1 MTPRKTRERFGMP
14 AWVPRLLFEIVAIV
28 VGLYVS
34 FHVIRALRG
43 LIIILVISLFLSV
56 ALEPGVNFLARKGWR
71 RGLGTGAMFLAMVL
85 SAGTFVGL
93 MIPLIIDQVRLLV
106 DRLPEYIEQV
116 SEFAARFGID
126 FTGENLSDAAG
137 EVGGDLSR
145 FGNDIAGSIFGVGQT
160 LLNTVFQL
168 LTIGLFTFYMT
179 AEGPRLRRTV
189 CSLLPRNKQ
198 LEVLRVWD
206 IAIDKT
212 GAYFYT
218 RTLLAGISAALAWTV
233 FMFIGLDFPLA
244 LALWMGIISQFV
256 PVIGTYL
263 GGALPLLIALLDS
276 PGKAL
281 AVIAYVVVYQ
291 QIENYLLAPKLT
303 ARTMSLHPAVS
314 FGSAIAGGT
323 LLGVPGA
330 LMALP
335 VVATLQAFISTYIE
349 RYKVVDSPLTAEP
362 LARQDEDD
370 AQ

>member
-1 MTPRKTRERFGMP
+1 MTSRGSRVPLP
-14 AWVPRLLFEIVAIV
+14 PWVRRLLYEIVAV
-28 VGLYVS
+28 VVVVFVAY
-34 FHVIRALRG
+34 HVFRALRS
-43 LIIILVISLFLSV
+43 LIIILVISLFISI
-56 ALEPGVNFLARKGWR
+56 ALEPGVNFLASKGWK
-71 RGLGTGAMFLAMVL
+71 RGLGTGAMFLGLILTV
-85 SAGTFVGL
+85 STFIGL
-93 MIPLIIDQVRLLV
+93 MVPLIVDQVKLLV
-106 DRLPEYIEQV
+106 DRLPEYIDQL
-116 SEFAARFGID
+116 SAFAARFGID
-126 FTGENLSDAAG
+126 FAGTNLSNAAG
-137 EVGGDLSR
+137 EVGGDLSSFSR
-145 FGNDIAGSIFGVGQT
+145 NIAGNIFGVGQT

-189 CSLLPRNKQ
+189 CSMLPHHRQ
-198 LEVLRVWD
+198 LEVLRIWD

-218 RTLLAGISAALAWTV
+218 RTLLAGISAALGWVV
-233 FMFIGLDFPLA
+233 FMAIGLDFPLA
-244 LALWMGIISQFV
+244 LALWMAIISQFV
-256 PVIGTYL
+256 PVVGTYL

-276 PGKAL
+276 PTKAL
-281 AVIAYVVVYQ
+281 AVVIYVIVYQ

-335 VVATLQAFISTYIE
+335 VAATTQAFISTYVE

-362 LARQDEDD
+362 PEKEEKEG
-370 AQ
+370 

>member
-1 MTPRKTRERFGMP
+1 MALRKARQGAGMP
-14 AWVPRLLFEIVAIV
+14 NWIPRLLGEIVAIV
-28 VGLYVS
+28 VGLFVVY
-34 FHVIRALRG
+34 HVVRALRG
-43 LIIILVISLFLSV
+43 LIVILVISLFLSI

-71 RGLGTGAMFLAMVL
+71 RGLGTGAMFLGLVV

-106 DRLPEYIEQV
+106 DRLPDYIDQV

-126 FTGENLSDAAG
+126 FTGQNLTDAAG
-137 EVGGDLSR
+137 EVGGDLSD
-145 FGNDIAGSIFGVGQT
+145 FSKNIAGSIFGVGQT

-179 AEGPRLRRTV
+179 AEGPKMRRTL
-189 CSLLPRNKQ
+189 CSVLPRDKQ
-198 LEVLRVWD
+198 LEVLRIWE

-218 RTLLAGISAALAWTV
+218 RTLLAGISAALGWAVFTV
-233 FMFIGLDFPLA
+233 IGLDFPLA
-244 LALWMGIISQFV
+244 LALWMAIISQFV

-276 PGKAL
+276 PGKAI
-281 AVIAYVVVYQ
+281 AVVAYVIIYQ

-323 LLGVPGA
+323 LMGVPGA

-335 VVATLQAFISTYIE
+335 VVATLQAFISTYVE

-362 LARQDEDD
+362 PEKKDD
-370 AQ
+370 

>member
-1 MTPRKTRERFGMP
+1 MF
-14 AWVPRLLFEIVAIV
+14 A
-28 VGLYVS
+28 
-34 FHVIRALRG
+34 AL
-43 LIIILVISLFLSV
+43 V
-56 ALEPGVNFLARKGWR
+56 
-71 RGLGTGAMFLAMVL
+71 LG
-85 SAGTFVGL
+85 AGTFVGL
-93 MIPLIIDQVRLLV
+93 MIPLIIDQVKLLV
-106 DRLPEYIEQV
+106 ERLPEYIDQV
-116 SEFAARFGID
+116 SDFAARFGID
-126 FTGENLSDAAG
+126 FTGENLTEAAG
-137 EVGGDLSR
+137 EVRGDLSS
-145 FGNDIAGSIFGVGQT
+145 FSNDIAGSIFGVGQT

-179 AEGPRLRRTV
+179 AEGPRMRRTL
-189 CSLLPRNKQ
+189 CSVLPRHKQ

-218 RTLLAGISAALAWTV
+218 RTLLAGISATLAWGV
-233 FMFIGLDFPLA
+233 FALIGLDFPVA

-263 GGALPLLIALLDS
+263 GGALPLIIALLDS

-281 AVIAYVVVYQ
+281 AVVGYVVVYQ

-323 LLGVPGA
+323 LMGVPGA

-335 VVATLQAFISTYIE
+335 VAATLQAFISTYID
-349 RYKVVDSPLTAEP
+349 RYKVVESPLTEEP
-362 LARQDEDD
+362 PRKDEE
-370 AQ
+370 